1 MEVVQVQSKGSFFSF
16 LPGLEGEQILD
27 PAEVAALI
35 KFASEQGIE
44 EGDLV
49 PTLFRQLRLYE
60 HAVQNEDI
68 EAREQATEQ
77 MLSTYTKLTKVL
89 GGINGRNLVHGR
101 NLVWHTKT
109 FMGFAFLFF
118 IACISTLALGE
129 WVQNEPI
136 SDDFFLSDVTVHYIK
151 FFTPFLW
158 GALGA
163 FVYILKTITDV
174 AAENRF
180 DPDKFQ
186 GWLTRAS
193 LGAIL
198 GGIIVYVIDPS
209 TFGEVT
215 LNSTAIAFLTGLG
228 TKVVYG
234 GLQRLIQIL
243 ADKMNLQSLKEPDRK
258 KDVVTQFLAK
268 EIANTDPDNQTEKY
282 EFLTGLLDARAATR
296 KSGA

>member
-1 MEVVQVQSKGSFFSF
+1 MEVVQVQKKGSFFSF

-27 PAEVAALI
+27 PGEVAALI

-60 HAVQNEDI
+60 HAIQNEDT
-68 EAREQATEQ
+68 EAKEQATEQ
-77 MLSTYTKLTKVL
+77 MLSSYTKLTKVL

-109 FMGFAFLFF
+109 FMAFAFLIF

-136 SDDFFLSDVTVHYIK
+136 SDDFFLSDVTVHYIG
-151 FFTPFLW
+151 FFTPFFW

-163 FVYILKTITDV
+163 FVYILKKITDV
-174 AAENRF
+174 ASENRF

-198 GGIIVYVIDPS
+198 GGIIVYIIDPS

-243 ADKMNLQSLKEPDRK
+243 ADKMNLQSLREPDRK
-258 KDVVTQFLAK
+258 KDIVTQFLAK
-268 EIANTDPDNQTEKY
+268 EIANTDPDSETEKY
-282 EFLTGLLDARAATR
+282 EFLTGLLDARAAAR

>member
-1 MEVVQVQSKGSFFSF
+1 MEVVQVQNKGSFFSF
-16 LPGLEGEQILD
+16 LPGFDGEQILD
-27 PAEVAALI
+27 PEEVAALI

-60 HAVQNEDI
+60 HAIQNEDI
-68 EAREQATEQ
+68 AAKEQAAEQ
-77 MLSTYTKLTKVL
+77 MLSSYTKLTKVL
-89 GGINGRNLVHGR
+89 GGINGRNLVYGR

-109 FMGFAFLFF
+109 FMGFAFLIF

-129 WVQNEPI
+129 WVQNEPV
-136 SDDFFLSDVTVHYIK
+136 SDDFFLSDVAVHYIR

-163 FVYILKTITDV
+163 FVYILKKITDV
-174 AAENRF
+174 ASENRF

-198 GGIIVYVIDPS
+198 GGIIVYIIDPS

-268 EIANTDPDNQTEKY
+268 EIANTDPDNETEKY
-282 EFLTGLLDARAATR
+282 VILTGLLDARAAAR